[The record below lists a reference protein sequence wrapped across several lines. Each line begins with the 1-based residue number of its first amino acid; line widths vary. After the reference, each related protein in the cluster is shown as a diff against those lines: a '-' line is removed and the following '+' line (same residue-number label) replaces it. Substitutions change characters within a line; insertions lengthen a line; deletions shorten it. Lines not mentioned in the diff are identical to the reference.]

1 MVIDNDRQVK
11 ILEKARDHFLAF
23 GYRGAK
29 LRTIAKEAGV
39 TTGALYHHFSG
50 KDQLFVEVCLRG
62 FQIMRRRFETAAKI
76 TEGLTPTERI
86 AAFFDAYV
94 SFFFENR
101 GYYELIERL
110 QINRESLNISGELMK
125 KMEQASRSAVE
136 IMTRALME
144 ADSSLTDAQID
155 ERVILF
161 ISFAEGLFQCVR
173 KGLLERSGV
182 SFGNIRSFMLS
193 KIEGLLDME

>member
-1 MVIDNDRQVK
+1 MVIDNDRQTK
-11 ILEKARDHFLAF
+11 ILEKAHDHFLAS

-29 LRTIAKEAGV
+29 LRTIAQEAGV

-50 KDQLFVEVCLRG
+50 KDQLFVEVCLHG
-62 FQIMRRRFETAAKI
+62 FQIMRQRFETAAKI
-76 TEGLTPTERI
+76 TEGRPPAERI
-86 AAFFDAYV
+86 MAFFDAYI

-110 QINRESLNISGELMK
+110 QINREMLNISGELMK
-125 KMEQASRSAVE
+125 KMEQASKSAVE
-136 IMTRALME
+136 IMTRALIE
-144 ADSSLTDAQID
+144 AESSLTDAQIN

-193 KIEGLLDME
+193 KIEGLLDTE

>member
-1 MVIDNDRQVK
+1 MK
-11 ILEKARDHFLAF
+11 
-23 GYRGAK
+23 
-29 LRTIAKEAGV
+29 
-39 TTGALYHHFSG
+39 
-50 KDQLFVEVCLRG
+50 
-62 FQIMRRRFETAAKI
+62 RRFDTAAKI
-76 TEGLTPTERI
+76 TEGQQPAERI
-86 AAFFDAYV
+86 AAFFDAYI

-110 QINRESLNISGELMK
+110 QINRELLNISGELMK

-136 IMTRALME
+136 IMTHALME
-144 ADSSLTDAQID
+144 EESSLTDAQID
-155 ERVILF
+155 EWVILF

-193 KIEGLLDME
+193 KIEGLLDMK